1 MSRLAK
7 CFLVV
12 LLIFWTISPIAGK
25 LSEHLNFVLPSQ
37 RNTTLQ
43 VNVTGGTIQGAESV
57 TYHKNVTFFKYL
69 GIPYAEPPIDDLRW
83 KSPQPALPWPDV
95 LNATRERPFCVQMST
110 DEGIEDCL
118 YMNVYV
124 PQIKNLTNYAVMVWI
139 YGGRFANGNGNYS
152 LYGPDFLLERQV
164 AFVSFNYRLGIFGF
178 LSSEDMTLPGN
189 YGLKDQ
195 VHALRWIRE
204 NIAKFGGDPQRV
216 TIFGDSSGA
225 ACVSYL
231 LLIPQAKGLFQR
243 AIMQS
248 GSALCPW
255 AYQREPRKIL
265 TMLGYACRIF
275 DSNITQVVAR
285 LRKED
290 TKKLRTK
297 VLAIN
302 VGNAM
307 EPLNGLPFAP
317 SVEPLHDDAVLTK
330 HSNELFVNGKFN
342 TVPFMIGFTAQ
353 EASIVQDV
361 IERTRPYIAHW
372 DILPQLLVPANLNV
386 SSKMKRKEIAMKI
399 KTYYFGR
406 KLIAMSSKTEMMNFI
421 GDSQFVRSIRHNVQ
435 VCANHSTIYLYVFS
449 YEGYIGR
456 YGTKKEVT
464 RKVKGAGHVED
475 VFYLFLKSNMTTNND
490 SDWRIISVMTELWT
504 NFAKNGCAFI
514 ILTLIVAHSADA
526 RDLCKTHF
534 IGM

>member
-1 MSRLAK
+1 
-7 CFLVV
+7 
-12 LLIFWTISPIAGK
+12 
-25 LSEHLNFVLPSQ
+25 
-37 RNTTLQ
+37 
-43 VNVTGGTIQGAESV
+43 
-57 TYHKNVTFFKYL
+57 
-69 GIPYAEPPIDDLRW
+69 
-83 KSPQPALPWPDV
+83 
-95 LNATRERPFCVQMST
+95 
-110 DEGIEDCL
+110 
-118 YMNVYV
+118 
-124 PQIKNLTNYAVMVWI
+124 MVWI

-302 VGNAM
+302 VG
-307 EPLNGLPFAP
+307 
-317 SVEPLHDDAVLTK
+317 
-330 HSNELFVNGKFN
+330 
-342 TVPFMIGFTAQ
+342 
-353 EASIVQDV
+353 
-361 IERTRPYIAHW
+361 
-372 DILPQLLVPANLNV
+372 V
-386 SSKMKRKEIAMKI
+386 S
-399 KTYYFGR
+399 F
-406 KLIAMSSKTEMMNFI
+406 
-421 GDSQFVRSIRHNVQ
+421 
-435 VCANHSTIYLYVFS
+435 
-449 YEGYIGR
+449 
-456 YGTKKEVT
+456 
-464 RKVKGAGHVED
+464 
-475 VFYLFLKSNMTTNND
+475 
-490 SDWRIISVMTELWT
+490 
-504 NFAKNGCAFI
+504 
-514 ILTLIVAHSADA
+514 
-526 RDLCKTHF
+526 
-534 IGM
+534 